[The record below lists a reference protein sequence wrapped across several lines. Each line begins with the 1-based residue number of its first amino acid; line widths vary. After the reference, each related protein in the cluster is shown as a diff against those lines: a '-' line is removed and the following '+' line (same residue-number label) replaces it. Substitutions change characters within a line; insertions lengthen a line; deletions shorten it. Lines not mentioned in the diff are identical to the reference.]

1 VNPVSNT
8 DSFTGTERTDFLWEL
23 LGRSLWDICR
33 VRRMLDGM
41 VLEKCCCCCCC
52 CGGGGG
58 GGAGHVHALEM
69 EGMVVKASKSAASWC
84 TC

>member
-1 VNPVSNT
+1 MSPVSKT
-8 DSFTGTERTDFLWEL
+8 DSFIGRERIDFLWEL

-41 VLEKCCCCCCC
+41 VLEECCCCCCWWSSSC
-52 CGGGGG
+52 
-58 GGAGHVHALEM
+58 GAGHVHALEM
-69 EGMVVKASKSAASWC
+69 EGMAVKASKRAASCC